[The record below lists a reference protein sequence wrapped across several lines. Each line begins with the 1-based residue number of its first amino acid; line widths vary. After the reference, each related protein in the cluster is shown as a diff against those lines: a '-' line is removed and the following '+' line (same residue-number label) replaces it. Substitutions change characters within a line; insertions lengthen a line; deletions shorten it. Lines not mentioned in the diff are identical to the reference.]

1 MEEESRLERECC
13 RFKSYRCYQFMK
25 NDRLKHEQDYIKF
38 LETRLASKNFQKNA
52 SPEEIEMTEKKLKKA
67 RLVLRMLK

>member
-1 MEEESRLERECC
+1 
-13 RFKSYRCYQFMK
+13 MK

-52 SPEEIEMTEKKLKKA
+52 SPEEIEKTEKKLKKA